1 MKIKIDHSTTYFY
14 SDQVSLGVHRLYL
27 LPQFQEFQ
35 KILESK
41 LTISPNPN
49 GKGNK
54 TDLVGNSFVQ
64 IWFADPT
71 DRLMIQ
77 SEILIDC
84 VEINPFGFIIDPYF
98 ILNFTSPDFKGFV
111 YRDDSEQLIQSYIH
125 REFTAGLNEFTRS
138 IQLKANTLLD
148 FLVKLTAA
156 IHEDWTHIVREE
168 EDFWEA
174 DKTFGFLKGS
184 CRDLAWMQMN
194 MLGSLGLA
202 SRFVSGYA
210 FNPEL
215 ASGHELHA
223 WLETYLPGAGW
234 IGLDPSLG
242 LLTNHFYVPLAYH
255 PDPSKTLPVQGSYAG
270 GAKSKLET
278 DVIISQVAS

>member
-1 MKIKIDHSTTYFY
+1 MKIKIKHSTTYYY
-14 SDQVSLGVHRLYL
+14 SDFVSLGVHRLYL

-35 KILESK
+35 RILESK
-41 LTISPNPN
+41 LTINPNPN

-64 IWFADPT
+64 VWFADPT

-77 SEILIDC
+77 SEMLIDC
-84 VEINPFGFIIDPYF
+84 IDINPFGFIIDPYF
-98 ILNFTSPDFKGFV
+98 ISDFNSPDFNEFT
-111 YRDDSEQLIQSYIH
+111 YRDDSVQLIQPYIH
-125 REFTAGLNEFTRS
+125 REFTADLSEFTRS
-138 IQLKANTLLD
+138 ILLKADSFLD
-148 FLVKLTAA
+148 FLVKLTAY
-156 IHEDWTHIVREE
+156 IHANWTHIIREE
-168 EDFWEA
+168 EDLWTT
-174 DKTFGFLKGS
+174 DKTFGLQKGS

-210 FNPEL
+210 FNPEV

-223 WLETYLPGAGW
+223 WLQTYLPGAGW

-242 LLTNHFYVPLAYH
+242 LLTNQLYVPLAYH
-255 PDPSKTLPVQGSYAG
+255 PDPSKTLPVQGSYGG

-278 DVIISQVAS
+278 DVIISQIVS

>member
-1 MKIKIDHSTTYFY
+1 MKIKIDHRTAYY
-14 SDQVSLGVHRLYL
+14 YADQVSLGVHRLYL

-35 KILESK
+35 KIIESR
-41 LTISPNPN
+41 LTINPIPN
-49 GKGNK
+49 GRGNK
-54 TDLVGNSFVQ
+54 IDLVGNSFVQ

-77 SEILIDC
+77 SELLIEC
-84 VEINPFGFIIDPYF
+84 TEINPFGFIIDPYF
-98 ILNFTSPDFKGFV
+98 ISTFNTSSFKGFV
-111 YRDDSEQLIQSYIH
+111 YRDDSPQLIQSYLH
-125 REFTAGLNEFTRS
+125 QNFTGGLNEFVQS
-138 IQLKANTLLD
+138 ILLDVESFLD

-156 IHEDWTHIVREE
+156 IHADWKHIIREE
-168 EDFWEA
+168 EDFWVA
-174 DKTFGFLKGS
+174 DKTFKLQQGS

-234 IGLDPSLG
+234 VGLDPSLG
-242 LLTNHFYVPLAYH
+242 LLTNHFYIPLAYH

-270 GAKSKLET
+270 KAKSKLET
-278 DVIISQVAS
+278 DVILSQVSA

>member
-1 MKIKIDHSTTYFY
+1 MKIKIDHSTAYDY
-14 SDQVSLGVHRLYL
+14 SDHVSLGVHRLYL

-35 KILESK
+35 KILNSK
-41 LTISPNPN
+41 LRISPSPS

-64 IWFADPT
+64 IWFDNPT
-71 DRLMIQ
+71 DRLLIK
-77 SEILIDC
+77 SELLIEC
-84 VEINPFGFIIDPYF
+84 AEINPFSFIIDPSF
-98 ILNFTSPDFKGFV
+98 ISDFNSPDFKEFT
-111 YRDDSEQLIQSYIH
+111 YREDSPQLIQPYVH
-125 REFTAGLNEFTRS
+125 REFTSDLDEFVNAVRMNSQTF
-138 IQLKANTLLD
+138 LD
-148 FLVKLTAA
+148 FLVKLTAS
-156 IHEDWTHIVREE
+156 IHSKWTHIIREE
-168 EDFWEA
+168 EDLWAA
-174 DKTFGFLKGS
+174 DQTFGLLKGS

-194 MLGSLGLA
+194 ILGSIGLA

-223 WLETYLPGAGW
+223 WLQIYLPGAGW

-242 LLTNHFYVPLAYH
+242 LLTNHFYIPLAYH
-255 PDPSKTLPVQGSYAG
+255 PEPSKTLPVQGSYAG

-278 DVIISQVAS
+278 DVIISQVKP

>member
-1 MKIKIDHSTTYFY
+1 
-14 SDQVSLGVHRLYL
+14 
-27 LPQFQEFQ
+27 
-35 KILESK
+35 
-41 LTISPNPN
+41 
-49 GKGNK
+49 
-54 TDLVGNSFVQ
+54 
-64 IWFADPT
+64 
-71 DRLMIQ
+71 
-77 SEILIDC
+77 
-84 VEINPFGFIIDPYF
+84 
-98 ILNFTSPDFKGFV
+98 
-111 YRDDSEQLIQSYIH
+111 LIQPYIH
-125 REFTAGLNEFTRS
+125 REFTADLSEFTRS
-138 IQLKANTLLD
+138 IGLKVDTFLD

-156 IHEDWTHIVREE
+156 IHAGWTHIIREE
-168 EDFWEA
+168 EDFWAA
-174 DKTFGFLKGS
+174 DKTFESKKGS

-223 WLETYLPGAGW
+223 WLQTYLPGAGW

-270 GAKSKLET
+270 EANSKLET
-278 DVIISQVAS
+278 DVIISQVAP